1 MIGKLTGTLVE
12 KASDCIV
19 VDVAGVGYEVF
30 VPASTLCL
38 LPPLGEGVAL
48 AIHTHV
54 REDSLRLFGFA
65 TRADR
70 TVFEM
75 LLSVT
80 GVGPKLALALMGPF
94 EGVELCRVILDE
106 NLAALTSVPGVGA
119 RTAERLALE
128 LRTKS
133 QKVMASIQNQ
143 MPSGETVSG
152 GGAVRSV
159 LPVLAEGRWN
169 SSTVVEDVRSALQ
182 NLGYKD
188 KQISELVAVL
198 EKRQS
203 AGEEIVLELAL
214 KDALKQLSGHLLGRT
229 R

>member
-19 VDVAGVGYEVF
+19 VDVGGVGYEVF

-38 LPPLGEGVAL
+38 LPPLGEGVVL

-65 TRADR
+65 SRADR

-133 QKVMASIQNQ
+133 QKVMATIQSQ
-143 MPSGETVSG
+143 SSAGEPVAG
-152 GGAVRSV
+152 GGSVRSA
-159 LPVLAEGRWN
+159 LPVLAEGRW
-169 SSTVVEDVRSALQ
+169 SVASVIEDVRSALQ

-188 KQISELVAVL
+188 KQIGELVAGL
-198 EKRQS
+198 EKRQA

>member
-1 MIGKLTGTLVE
+1 MIGKLSGTLIE
-12 KASDCIV
+12 KSSDCLV
-19 VDVAGVGYEVF
+19 LDVNGVGYEVQ

-38 LPPLGEGVAL
+38 MPSFGELVSL
-48 AIHTHV
+48 SIHTHV

-65 TRADR
+65 SRADR

-94 EGVELCRVILDE
+94 EGAELCRVIVDE

-128 LRTKS
+128 LRTKA
-133 QKVMASIQNQ
+133 QKVMASLQSSGAIGSARAKASTTSTLPLIADNRWMQN
-143 MPSGETVSG
+143 S
-152 GGAVRSV
+152 
-159 LPVLAEGRWN
+159 
-169 SSTVVEDVRSALQ
+169 VVEDVRSALQ
-182 NLGYKD
+182 NLGYKE
-188 KQISELVAVL
+188 KQIGELVHVL
-198 EKRQS
+198 EKRQA
-203 AGEEIVLELAL
+203 AGEEIILEIAL

-229 R
+229 K

>member
-1 MIGKLTGTLVE
+1 MIGKLSGTLIE
-12 KASDCIV
+12 KSSDCLV
-19 VDVAGVGYEVF
+19 LDVNGVGYEVQ

-38 LPPLGEGVAL
+38 MPTFGELVTL
-48 AIHTHV
+48 SIHTHV

-65 TRADR
+65 SRADR

-94 EGVELCRVILDE
+94 EGVELCRVIVDE

-128 LRTKS
+128 LRTKA
-133 QKVMASIQNQ
+133 QKVMASLQSSGAIGTARAKASTTSTLPLIADNRWMQN
-143 MPSGETVSG
+143 S
-152 GGAVRSV
+152 
-159 LPVLAEGRWN
+159 
-169 SSTVVEDVRSALQ
+169 VVEDVRSALQ

-188 KQISELVAVL
+188 KQIGELVHVL
-198 EKRQS
+198 EKRQA
-203 AGEEIVLELAL
+203 AGEEIILEIAL
-214 KDALKQLSGHLLGRT
+214 KDALKQLSGHLLGRIK
-229 R
+229 

>member
-1 MIGKLTGTLVE
+1 MIGKLSGTLIE
-12 KASDCIV
+12 KSSDCLV
-19 VDVAGVGYEVF
+19 LDVNGVGYEVQ

-38 LPPLGEGVAL
+38 MPIFGELVTL
-48 AIHTHV
+48 SIHTHV

-65 TRADR
+65 SRADR

-94 EGVELCRVILDE
+94 EGVELCRVIVDE

-128 LRTKS
+128 LRTKA
-133 QKVMASIQNQ
+133 QKVMASLQSSGAIASARAKASTTSTLPLIADNRWMQN
-143 MPSGETVSG
+143 S
-152 GGAVRSV
+152 
-159 LPVLAEGRWN
+159 
-169 SSTVVEDVRSALQ
+169 VVEDVRSALQ
-182 NLGYKD
+182 NLGYKE
-188 KQISELVAVL
+188 KQIGELVHVL
-198 EKRQS
+198 EKRQA
-203 AGEEIVLELAL
+203 AGEEIILEIAL

-229 R
+229 K

>member
-1 MIGKLTGTLVE
+1 MIGKLSGTLIE
-12 KASDCIV
+12 KSSDSLV
-19 VDVAGVGYEVF
+19 LDVNGVGYEVQ

-38 LPPLGEGVAL
+38 MPTLGELVTL
-48 AIHTHV
+48 SIHTHV

-65 TRADR
+65 SRADR

-94 EGVELCRVILDE
+94 EGVELCRVIVDE

-128 LRTKS
+128 LRTKA
-133 QKVMASIQNQ
+133 QKVMASLQS
-143 MPSGETVSG
+143 SGAISTARAKAS
-152 GGAVRSV
+152 S
-159 LPVLAEGRWN
+159 
-169 SSTVVEDVRSALQ
+169 SSTLPLIADHRWMQNSVVEDVRSALQ

-188 KQISELVAVL
+188 KQIGELVHIL
-198 EKRQS
+198 EKRQA
-203 AGEEIVLELAL
+203 AGEEIVLEIAL
-214 KDALKQLSGHLLGRT
+214 KDALKQLSGHLLGRIK
-229 R
+229 

>member
-30 VPASTLCL
+30 VPASTLCR

-65 TRADR
+65 TKADR

-133 QKVMASIQNQ
+133 QKVMASIQSQ
-143 MPSGETVSG
+143 TSSGETVSG

>member
-1 MIGKLTGTLVE
+1 MIGKLSGTLIE
-12 KASDCIV
+12 KSSDCLLL
-19 VDVAGVGYEVF
+19 DVNGVGYEVQ

-38 LPPLGEGVAL
+38 MPTFGELVTL
-48 AIHTHV
+48 SIHTHV

-65 TRADR
+65 SRADR

-94 EGVELCRVILDE
+94 EGVELCRVIVDE

-128 LRTKS
+128 LRTKA
-133 QKVMASIQNQ
+133 QKVMASLQSSGAIGTARAKASTTSTLPLIADNRWMQN
-143 MPSGETVSG
+143 S
-152 GGAVRSV
+152 
-159 LPVLAEGRWN
+159 
-169 SSTVVEDVRSALQ
+169 VVEDVRSALQ

-188 KQISELVAVL
+188 KQIGELVHVL
-198 EKRQS
+198 EKRQA
-203 AGEEIVLELAL
+203 AGEEIILEIAL
-214 KDALKQLSGHLLGRT
+214 KDALKQLSGHLLGRIK
-229 R
+229 